1 MNHTQPRLSP
11 HEQGLLAGASGTATQ
26 LAMRIVVRMGE
37 ILGARELVAITSAHI
52 DGCLYHGDGGVEFA
66 ERLVRMDGAVAVPAT
81 LNVGALDL
89 LNPGRVRGTARRRE
103 MALRQ
108 MKAYQALGCTPT
120 WTCAP
125 YQAGHR
131 PATGEH
137 VAWGESNAVAF
148 ANSVLGAR
156 TNRYGDFMDICC
168 ALAGRAPRTGLH
180 MDERRRAT
188 VVVDTGRV
196 AAALKRRDVFYPVL
210 GTWLGREVDDR
221 VAVVTGLPA
230 TVSEDQLKAMG
241 AAAASSGA
249 VGLFH
254 IEGVTPEAPDLRTA
268 LGGGEPDQVIA
279 VQPAALR
286 DVRDGLST
294 ADADR
299 IDAVAVGSP
308 HFSLDEFGQLE
319 ALLPTAPFAVP
330 FYVCTGRSEYGQLEA
345 AGRLSRFGDAGVEI
359 VVDTCVVVTPILP
372 PKNGVLMTNSGKF
385 AHYTPSNTGYGVV
398 YGSLEDCVRSARR
411 GRVTRDEGLWS

>member
-1 MNHTQPRLSP
+1 MTPLLLSRRDAAM
-11 HEQGLLAGASGTATQ
+11 LAGDFGPAAR
-26 LAMRIVVRMGE
+26 LAVRIVVRMGE
-37 ILGARELVAITSAHI
+37 ILGARELVEITSSHI

-66 ERLVRMDGAVAVPAT
+66 ERLVDLDARVAVPAT

-89 LNPGRVRGTARRRE
+89 LNPARVRGTDHRRE

-108 MKAYQALGCTPT
+108 MRAYQALGCTPT

-131 PATGEH
+131 PAPGEH
-137 VAWGESNAVAF
+137 VAWGESNAVCF

-168 ALAGRAPRTGLH
+168 AIAGRAPRTGLH
-180 MDERRRAT
+180 MDENRLAT
-188 VVVDTGRV
+188 VVIDTRAIDPG
-196 AAALKRRDVFYPVL
+196 LKRRDVLYPVL
-210 GTWLGREVDDR
+210 GTWLGATVDDR
-221 VAVVTGLPA
+221 VAAITGLPGDV
-230 TVSEDQLKAMG
+230 TEDQLKAMG

-254 IEGVTPEAPDLRTA
+254 VVGVTPEAPDLDTA
-268 LGGGEPDQVIA
+268 LGGTAPRTVIEL
-279 VQPAALR
+279 PPRELR
-286 DVRDGLST
+286 GTRDTLST
-294 ADADR
+294 STADR

-308 HFSLDEFGQLE
+308 HFSLTEFDLLD
-319 ALLPTAPFAVP
+319 ALLPSTRFPVP
-330 FYVCTGRSEYGQLEA
+330 FYVCTGRTEYRQLEE
-345 AGRLSRFGDAGVEI
+345 AGRLARFENAGVEI

-372 PKNGVLMTNSGKF
+372 PQDGVLMTNSGKF

-398 YGSLEDCVRSARR
+398 YGSLEDCVRSATS
-411 GRVTRDEGLWS
+411 GRVVRDEALWS